1 MTPTKPPTFLIL
13 DANVLIDFC
22 KSDRSM
28 LTLIARHIGTVCV
41 AQPVLDE
48 VVALGH
54 GDLLALG
61 LDLVMPETEML
72 IAAAAQQGAL
82 SFEDRICLLLAKQHG
97 WTCVTNDGR
106 LRRECE
112 SESVSVLWGL
122 EPLIMLVERKVIDAK
137 VALTTAMAIQ
147 QSNPRFITDDIIRR
161 FKGRIGIR

>member
-1 MTPTKPPTFLIL
+1 MTSTKPPTFLIL

-48 VVALGH
+48 VEALGH

-61 LDLVMPETEML
+61 LGLVMPETEML
-72 IAAAAQQGAL
+72 IAAAAQPGSL
-82 SFEDRICLLLAKQHG
+82 SFEDRICLLLAKERG

-122 EPLIMLVERKVIDAK
+122 EPLIMLVKRKVIDAK
-137 VALTTAMAIQ
+137 LALTTALAIRR
-147 QSNPRFITDDIIRR
+147 SNPRFITDAIIQR
-161 FKGRIGIR
+161 FKNRIRIR